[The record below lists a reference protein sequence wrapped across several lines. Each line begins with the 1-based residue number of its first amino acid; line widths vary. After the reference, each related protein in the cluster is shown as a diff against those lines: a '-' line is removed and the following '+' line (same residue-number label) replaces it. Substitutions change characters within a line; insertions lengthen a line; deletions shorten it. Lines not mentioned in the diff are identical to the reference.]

1 MNEVLIKA
9 GCIPYILNYKDMN
22 ENGYIEISINLG
34 CYLIAFLQYFPCGD
48 KRYDYYM
55 IMRYKYIKIELIEDL
70 LDKFTEMVVK

>member
-1 MNEVLIKA
+1 MNEILIKA
-9 GCIPYILNYKDMN
+9 GCIPYILSYKDMN

-55 IMRYKYIKIELIEDL
+55 IIFYRILLMVCNHDHGHDLYSLI
-70 LDKFTEMVVK
+70 